1 MKKATLFAL
10 ILVFAA
16 TAMIY
21 STETTKAGE
30 TAWFDMENCDFCEFL
45 VKDPNLLENM
55 SWEHHDIKNGV
66 MTITV
71 VKPEYKE
78 AYLEAQKGMEGVANK
93 MQTGEVAFTDVKMC
107 GHCQTFGKL
116 AMMGVNMEHVHGE
129 MADVLLMTSDNPETV
144 KEIKLFAQRNR
155 DELAKMHKAEK
166 K

>member
-21 STETTKAGE
+21 TAETTEAGE
-30 TAWFDMENCDFCEFL
+30 TAWFDMENCDFCENL
-45 VKDPNLLENM
+45 AKDPNLLKNM

-78 AYLEAQKGMEGVANK
+78 AYLEAQKAMMEQGQK
-93 MQTGEVAFTDVKMC
+93 LQSGEVAFTDIKMC
-107 GHCQTFGKL
+107 GHCQYYGKL
-116 AMMGVNMEHVHGE
+116 TMMGVNMEYVQGE
-129 MADVLLMTSDNPETV
+129 MADRAWAGIACQIGSREALG
-144 KEIKLFAQRNR
+144 AQWAG
-155 DELAKMHKAEK
+155 D
-166 K
+166 